1 MTREK
6 KYSKKE
12 LREEALK
19 NVAKRIEDKLNKHYA
34 KYIIPKFGDIAQRK
48 EINDKKTF

>member
-12 LREEALK
+12 LKEMSKVLK
-19 NVAKRIEDKLNKHYA
+19 PLENILNEHYA
-34 KYIIPKFGDIAQRK
+34 KHVIPKFGDIAKRK